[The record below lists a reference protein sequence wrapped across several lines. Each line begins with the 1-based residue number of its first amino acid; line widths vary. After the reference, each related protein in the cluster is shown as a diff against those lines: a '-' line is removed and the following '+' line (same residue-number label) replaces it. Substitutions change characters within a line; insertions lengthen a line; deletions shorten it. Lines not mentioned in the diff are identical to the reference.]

1 MCPAP
6 TATIRS
12 QNMRSQSGKI
22 VTFYSYKGGTGRT
35 MALVNVAWVLASNG
49 HKVLLIDWDLEAPG
63 LHRYLRPFLVDQEL
77 SSTAGLIDYVWDVA
91 RLNMTPKSDIM
102 CSDRDWPSLED
113 YVVGLD
119 FEFAGNG
126 LLAFIPAG
134 RQDENY
140 AQRVNTFNWDTFYER
155 LGGGKLLEAQR
166 NELRERYD
174 YILID
179 SRTGVSDTSSICTVH
194 MPDLLVVL
202 FTLNRQSVNGACAV
216 ATSVM
221 KQRSNIRI
229 FPVPTRVES
238 TESDKRH
245 TATLYARKAF
255 APFLQHIRG
264 YDVDGDAQ
272 YGDYWIGVETPY
284 VPFYAF
290 EEVPATFKDE
300 PGGLRSILAAS
311 ERITSWL
318 TDHSVSALQPESNE
332 RRKEVVD
339 AYTLRLEELQHGD
352 EFGGFSRRSSI
363 SRAMRRLTL
372 WLRRRG
378 TKYGLISSL
387 CILILIVGLSWIYSD
402 LLSTKQQLL
411 LIKRPPSVGDNV
423 RDELT
428 STQMKLQDTENK
440 LRDRDFVLRNT
451 QSKLQDTETKL
462 KDTESKA
469 QDAESKF
476 QGAESSLRAA
486 SQELLSS
493 KNLVEELR
501 RQLNA
506 PALGRGRSPT
516 RP

>member
-1 MCPAP
+1 MQ
-6 TATIRS
+6 S
-12 QNMRSQSGKI
+12 QLGKI

-77 SSTAGLIDYVWDVA
+77 SSTPGLIDFVWDVA
-91 RLNMTPKSDIM
+91 LVNMTPKTEEIYSDKE
-102 CSDRDWPSLED
+102 WPALED

-119 FEFAGNG
+119 FDFGGNG
-126 LLAFIPAG
+126 FIAFLPAG

-140 AQRVNTFNWDTFYER
+140 AQRVNTFNWDNFYER

-166 NELRERYD
+166 GELRKRYD

-216 ATSVM
+216 ATSVT

-238 TESDKRH
+238 TEIDKLR
-245 TATLYARKAF
+245 TAMLYARKAF
-255 APFLQHIRG
+255 APFLQHIQG
-264 YDVDGDAQ
+264 YDIDGDGQ
-272 YGDYWIGVETPY
+272 YRDYWVGVETPY

-290 EEVPATFKDE
+290 EEVPAAFKDE

-311 ERITSWL
+311 EKITSWL
-318 TDHSVSALQPESNE
+318 TDQSVIALQPESNG
-332 RRKEVVD
+332 RRKEVVE
-339 AYTLRLEELQHGD
+339 AYTLKFEEIQHGEEL
-352 EFGGFSRRSSI
+352 GGIGRRSRI
-363 SRAMRRLTL
+363 GRAMRKLTL

-378 TKYGLISSL
+378 TVYRLISSL
-387 CILILIVGLSWIYSD
+387 CIILLIVGLWWVYIE
-402 LLSTKQQLL
+402 LLATKRQLSSSEQPQSPGHNLTDTQEELASTRTKLL
-411 LIKRPPSVGDNV
+411 GAES
-423 RDELT
+423 
-428 STQMKLQDTENK
+428 K
-440 LRDRDFVLRNT
+440 LR
-451 QSKLQDTETKL
+451 
-462 KDTESKA
+462 DTESKLHNT
-469 QDAESKF
+469 ESKLHDTESKV
-476 QGAESSLRAA
+476 QDTESKLHDAESSLQTA
-486 SQELLSS
+486 SQQLLTS

-501 RQLNA
+501 RQLNV
-506 PALGRGRSPT
+506 PPFGRRRSPA